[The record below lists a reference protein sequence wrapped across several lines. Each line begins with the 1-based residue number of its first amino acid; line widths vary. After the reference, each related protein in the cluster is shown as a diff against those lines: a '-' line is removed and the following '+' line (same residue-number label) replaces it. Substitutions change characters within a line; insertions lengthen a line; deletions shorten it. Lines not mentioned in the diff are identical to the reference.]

1 MKFGNNLFSPR
12 LTRWYRQAAHTQG
25 LKKKEDIQ
33 NSSKDL
39 LWFPPCLN
47 HFWTDAK
54 GFETLAW
61 ENLEKI
67 KKRNH
72 DFFALARNNLTKSF
86 WKKHCFN
93 FEFGRWKL
101 VPVGKIE
108 FLATFVLWFEF
119 QKQKEKIE
127 NKGFWKKYNF

>member
-1 MKFGNNLFSPR
+1 MP
-12 LTRWYRQAAHTQG
+12 HTQG

-39 LWFPPCLN
+39 LWFPACLN

-72 DFFALARNNLTKSF
+72 DFFSLIGNR
-86 WKKHCFN
+86 
-93 FEFGRWKL
+93 
-101 VPVGKIE
+101 
-108 FLATFVLWFEF
+108 
-119 QKQKEKIE
+119 
-127 NKGFWKKYNF
+127 